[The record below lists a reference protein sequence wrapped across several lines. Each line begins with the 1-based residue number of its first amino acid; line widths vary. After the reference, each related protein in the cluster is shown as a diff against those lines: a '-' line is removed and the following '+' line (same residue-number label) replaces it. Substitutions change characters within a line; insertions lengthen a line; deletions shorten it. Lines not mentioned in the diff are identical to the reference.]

1 MKDLTVHGKSTLAKY
16 LANKFNLEI
25 LHSSSETKN
34 DLDYHIELIEKDN
47 IVLDRANLGEI
58 VYPLIYGREPKMTL
72 DEQAY
77 FMTFC
82 STQKVIYIIFY
93 ASNFNTLKD
102 RLFNRGD
109 TKQVLNNAKRLNAL
123 YRILAESYKNIYSN
137 VYTIDITK
145 DSDQIQWFEDNI
157 IIDEEE

>member
-1 MKDLTVHGKSTLAKY
+1 MVHGKSTLAKY

-82 STQKVIYIIFY
+82 ST
-93 ASNFNTLKD
+93 
-102 RLFNRGD
+102 
-109 TKQVLNNAKRLNAL
+109 
-123 YRILAESYKNIYSN
+123 
-137 VYTIDITK
+137 
-145 DSDQIQWFEDNI
+145 
-157 IIDEEE
+157 

>member
-1 MKDLTVHGKSTLAKY
+1 MVHGKSTLAKY

-123 YRILAESYKNIYSN
+123 YRILAESYENIYSN
-137 VYTIDITK
+137 VYTIDITE
-145 DSDQIQWFEDNI
+145 DSDQIRWFEDNV